1 MPDRRFPFANP
12 VFSKTDVNSGP
23 QALPWGSF
31 LSCHYYSCFNRY
43 LSLKFTEAQAASFFC
58 YCFIFC
64 GVELALAEETTVTM
78 GSGADPDTCT
88 DKR

>member
-12 VFSKTDVNSGP
+12 VLSKTDVNSGP

-31 LSCHYYSCFNRY
+31 LSCHYYSCFKSY
-43 LSLKFTEAQAASFFC
+43 LSLRFIEAQAAAFFLLLF
-58 YCFIFC
+58 YFLRHRIGSC
-64 GVELALAEETTVTM
+64 GRNH
-78 GSGADPDTCT
+78 GNNGIGADPDTYT